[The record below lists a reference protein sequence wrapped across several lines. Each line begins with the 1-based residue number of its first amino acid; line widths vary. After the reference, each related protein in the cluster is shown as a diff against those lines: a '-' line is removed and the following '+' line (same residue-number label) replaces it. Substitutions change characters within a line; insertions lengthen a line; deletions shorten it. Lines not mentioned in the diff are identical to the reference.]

1 MPTIIAICPYCRSG
15 GVRAA
20 ANAIG
25 ANATCPKC
33 KNSFTVLPE
42 KNLPEWAANANP
54 NVNSFSAPTGERSK
68 LAEETRSTAHMPD
81 VTEPSPVLPAEKSR
95 KTKETKEKPKEEK
108 PETGGGNRVPSTE
121 TPKSDAESK
130 PKPEPTGVAA
140 ATVTPPTTS
149 VASSVAEE
157 SDDEPTAPRDMGM
170 VFALLALILVGPA
183 ALVSQLPYGRFIAL
197 PFLAVGLIGGLL
209 SLGAEGKARLAGA
222 GAAFMHFVLLIMVLF
237 LPSWLALDPWRGP
250 VVEEP
255 KGPQAVEHGTNK
267 LAPVTPNDWLDAGK
281 YSWQFRD
288 ARVTVKSAVGPVE
301 LNGPKGEKR
310 TTKTRYLY
318 LTLQVQNVGFDREI
332 PLSGW
337 AAGQSAEGV
346 RVTDAEG
353 KQLELAK
360 FDEGWSMEARKPS
373 GRAMPGHVS
382 ETLLIFTAPPAKTDF
397 VRVQLS
403 GTALGVQDEIKFR
416 TGTVGVLPYR
426 GPSVPGTP

>member
-1 MPTIIAICPYCRSG
+1 MPTIIAICPYCRAG

-20 ANAIG
+20 DNAIG
-25 ANATCPKC
+25 ASATCPKC

-42 KNLPEWAANANP
+42 KNLPEWAASAKPNAT
-54 NVNSFSAPTGERSK
+54 SFSAPTGEKPK
-68 LAEETRSTAHMPD
+68 LPEETRSTASMPD
-81 VTEPSPVLPAEKSR
+81 VTEPSPVLPAEKRS
-95 KTKETKEKPKEEK
+95 KTKETKEKAKETEK
-108 PETGGGNRVPSTE
+108 PEPARSE
-121 TPKSDAESK
+121 ADAK
-130 PKPEPTGVAA
+130 PKPAPAEEPATATATPPVTSVA
-140 ATVTPPTTS
+140 ATVT
-149 VASSVAEE
+149 AE
-157 SDDEPTAPRDMGM
+157 SDDEPAAPRDMGM

-183 ALVSQLPYGRFIAL
+183 ALISQLPYGRFIAL
-197 PFLAVGLIGGLL
+197 PVLAVGLIGGLL

-222 GAAFMHFVLLIMVLF
+222 GAAFMHFVLLMMVLF

-255 KGPQAVEHGTNK
+255 KGPQAVEHGTSK
-267 LAPVTPNDWLDAGK
+267 SAPVAPNDWLDAGK

-337 AAGQSAEGV
+337 AAGQSEGV

-353 KQLELAK
+353 KPLELAK
-360 FDEGWSMEARKPS
+360 FEEGWSMEARKPS
-373 GRAMPGHVS
+373 GRAMPGHVA
-382 ETLLIFTAPPAKTDF
+382 ETLLIFTAPPTKTDF

-403 GTALGVQDEIKFR
+403 GAALGVQDEIKFH
-416 TGTVGVLPYR
+416 TSTIGVLPHR
-426 GPSVPGTP
+426 GPPIPGTP